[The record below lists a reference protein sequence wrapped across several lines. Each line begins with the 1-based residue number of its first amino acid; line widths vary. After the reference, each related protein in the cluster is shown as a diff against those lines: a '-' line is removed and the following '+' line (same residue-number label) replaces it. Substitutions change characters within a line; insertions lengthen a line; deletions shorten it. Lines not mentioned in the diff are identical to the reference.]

1 MVRDVLLNGLK
12 IHITVDMVLILDE
25 LDDVTDREAVLIVNY
40 LYNEGFIDRKD
51 YPYEITDSLD

>member
-12 IHITVDMVLILDE
+12 IHITVDTVLILDE
-25 LDDVTDREAVLIVNY
+25 LDDVTDQEAVLIVNY

-51 YPYEITDSLD
+51 YPYEIIDSLD

>member
-12 IHITVDMVLILDE
+12 IRVTIDMVFILDE
-25 LDDVTDREAVLIVNY
+25 LDDVTDQEAELIINY

-51 YPYEITDSLD
+51 YPYEIIDSLD